1 MVSAIP
7 PSCDVSAQTLEANTP
22 IKIVLACEN
31 NAGLRAAEKIYRA
44 IAGRLAGR
52 FEFDEC
58 WLHFSAFV
66 EPVSLERAVN
76 FAAEAEIVFCCPN
89 NGYLLPGPV
98 QNWFRLWLARRA
110 HTDGALAVLLPVKAG
125 ESCCPSLVEKD
136 LRATARANGL
146 AFFAHQYGIDAA
158 FDSPAPA
165 LELFCGASQRAIF
178 ANEGFAGPD
187 HFGTAQ

>member
-1 MVSAIP
+1 MESVIEP
-7 PSCDVSAQTLEANTP
+7 PCDGSVRMPEVDAP
-22 IKIVLACEN
+22 VKVVLAYDD
-31 NAGLRAAEKIYRA
+31 NAGSQAAEKIFRA

-66 EPVSLERAVN
+66 EPASLERAVN

-110 HTDGALAVLLPVKAG
+110 HTDGALAVLLPVTAG
-125 ESCCPSLVEKD
+125 ESRCQSLVEKD

-146 AFFAHQYGIDAA
+146 AFFTHEYIVEHS
-158 FDSPAPA
+158 FDPPMDA
-165 LELFCGASQRAIF
+165 LEPFCGVGKRAVSVKERI
-178 ANEGFAGPD
+178 
-187 HFGTAQ
+187 